1 MLEAL
6 AIVLLVLVAVIVVK
20 ILGFILEV
28 GFFVLAV
35 PLKILLGLLGGVIVF
50 IVVPAVLLP
59 LLLVF
64 LLPLLLLGL
73 AVAGLVYLLK

>member
-1 MLEAL
+1 MLEVL
-6 AIVLLVLVAVIVVK
+6 AIILLIFAAVVVVK
-20 ILGFILEV
+20 ILGAILEV

-35 PLKILLGLLGGVIVF
+35 PLKILLGLLGGIIVF

-64 LLPLLLLGL
+64 LLPLLVVGL